1 MIDQIKKTPVKIA
14 LNNYIPDAVEAFKDI
29 DKETL
34 IELILSREFKNFDFN
49 PKLKDLKEKII
60 NEWFADENDN
70 TRKQNN
76 AKRKEK
82 RLAIK
87 S

>member
-1 MIDQIKKTPVKIA
+1 MT
-14 LNNYIPDAVEAFKDI
+14 N
-29 DKETL
+29 T
-34 IELILSREFKNFDFN
+34 
-49 PKLKDLKEKII
+49 KEKII